1 MGPSHARRTLTG
13 GRELRLTDGH
23 RRAEENAIPSR
34 SSKSKGEDDEK
45 IREILETHLKIQ
57 LPRDLH
63 EALSDG
69 VVLCHFINQLHP
81 HSVPSIHVPSPS
93 VVRPPSPLHRSP

>member
-1 MGPSHARRTLTG
+1 MGPSQSRRPMTG

-23 RRAEENAIPSR
+23 RRAEENAISSR
-34 SSKSKGEDDEK
+34 SIKAKAEDEEK
-45 IREILETHLKIQ
+45 IRDILETHLKIH

-63 EALSDG
+63 EALTDG

-93 VVRPPSPLHRSP
+93 VVRPSPRHRSP